1 MEDRWP
7 AARGGSGHTRTGRMR
22 MIDKNDSRERTPQR
36 GGGDAG
42 EYRLLYTYLRDR
54 FSDRL
59 VLTFGQIEDLLGFSL
74 PVAARVEREWWGT
87 THTVADR
94 SKQSEA
100 WTLARRTASVNLRAQ
115 YVTFERETSVG
126 T

>member
-1 MEDRWP
+1 ME
-7 AARGGSGHTRTGRMR
+7 
-22 MIDKNDSRERTPQR
+22 MIDKNDSRERPLQR
-36 GGGDAG
+36 GDSDAG
-42 EYRLLYTYLRDR
+42 EYRLLYAYLRDR

-74 PVAARVEREWWGT
+74 PVAARVEHEWWGT

-94 SKQSEA
+94 SKQSRA

-115 YVTFERETSVG
+115 YVTFERET
-126 T
+126 

>member
-1 MEDRWP
+1 
-7 AARGGSGHTRTGRMR
+7 
-22 MIDKNDSRERTPQR
+22 MIDQNDSRERTPRR
-36 GGGDAG
+36 GDDAG

-87 THTVADR
+87 THAVADR
-94 SKQSEA
+94 SKQSQA

-115 YVTFERETSVG
+115 YVTFERDTRVR

>member
-1 MEDRWP
+1 
-7 AARGGSGHTRTGRMR
+7 
-22 MIDKNDSRERTPQR
+22 MIDKSDSREQTPRR
-36 GGGDAG
+36 GDDAG
-42 EYRLLYTYLRDR
+42 EYRLLYAYLRDR

-87 THTVADR
+87 TQAGADR

-100 WTLARRTASVNLRAQ
+100 WTLAHRTASVNLRAE
-115 YVTFERETSVG
+115 YVTFEREAGMG